1 MKSRMRTIRVGATAL
16 AIGALTAGAL
26 VLTTAAGAE
35 AAPVTAKAAST
46 TTATAVSPH
55 VCRYGCL

>member
-1 MKSRMRTIRVGATAL
+1 MKSRMRTIRVGAAAL
-16 AIGALTAGAL
+16 AIGALTASAL
-26 VLTTAAGAE
+26 VLTTAGSAE
-35 AAPVTAKAAST
+35 AAPVKVKATSA